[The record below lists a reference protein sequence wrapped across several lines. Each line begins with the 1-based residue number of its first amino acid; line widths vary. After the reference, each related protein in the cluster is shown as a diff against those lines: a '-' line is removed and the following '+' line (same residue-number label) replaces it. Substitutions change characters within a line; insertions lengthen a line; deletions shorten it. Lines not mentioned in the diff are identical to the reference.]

1 MVKLKIAF
9 ENFRSVYTNHFCF
22 LGSHVLKTET
32 TLVVDII
39 DENDEVPTFT
49 QQEFRTS
56 VMENN
61 STNLTIIALSAQD
74 RYVLYQ
80 LRYGKFCNQAWYNT
94 PCCLV
99 AVTHGQGILKPESCS
114 CYMQVCNLKYYT
126 ACSNTAYALQITD
139 YYHLFLCRLFIA
151 IAAGVHLAD

>member
-22 LGSHVLKTET
+22 SGSNVLKTET

-74 RYVLYQ
+74 RYDSFHMC
-80 LRYGKFCNQAWYNT
+80 YGN
-94 PCCLV
+94 
-99 AVTHGQGILKPESCS
+99 G
-114 CYMQVCNLKYYT
+114 CYL
-126 ACSNTAYALQITD
+126 
-139 YYHLFLCRLFIA
+139 
-151 IAAGVHLAD
+151 